1 MIDMGDYINHG
12 LRDGVAREIEVSN
25 AHALN
30 DYLAATRKRVH
41 ALRAT

>member
-1 MIDMGDYINHG
+1 MMFKRVGNRF
-12 LRDGVAREIEVSN
+12 RDGITCKVEVSN